1 MSNTVLPSWVRA
13 CPSMSTQLLGLLP
26 TTVLKLVVARVLTV
40 LGLRLVLLVGVG
52 GAAMWSTCPVPWQV
66 CRPYPVE

>member
-1 MSNTVLPSWVRA
+1 M
-13 CPSMSTQLLGLLP
+13 QLLGLLP